1 MEKSSSVKFI
11 MMKYL
16 PVFVLFMFLSCS
28 DDDSTSENL
37 KIYEGSVSLSSQEE
51 VNAFGEQNYDVITEV
66 LSINDNNNSTPV
78 TNLGPLNSISKVQ
91 TFYVQKTSELENLV
105 GLDGLTTAENGGIV
119 ITENQKL
126 TSLEGLENLSTIDN
140 IVLIDNP
147 SLQTI
152 SSLSNINATVE
163 RLIIRNTNLENL
175 EGLNNLTRT
184 THDLAIEKNNQL
196 KNLDG
201 LTNLIEIER
210 CYILDNPVLADYCGL
225 EALISDGQVNS
236 GYSVSGNEYNPSLEE
251 LKDGDCN

>member
-1 MEKSSSVKFI
+1 M
-11 MMKYL
+11 Y
-16 PVFVLFMFLSCS
+16 
-28 DDDSTSENL
+28 
-37 KIYEGSVSLSSQEE
+37 
-51 VNAFGEQNYDVITEV
+51 
-66 LSINDNNNSTPV
+66 
-78 TNLGPLNSISKVQ
+78 
-91 TFYVQKTSELENLV
+91 
-105 GLDGLTTAENGGIV
+105 
-119 ITENQKL
+119 
-126 TSLEGLENLSTIDN
+126 
-140 IVLIDNP
+140 
-147 SLQTI
+147 QTI

-210 CYILDNPVLADYCGL
+210 CSILDNPVLADYCGL